1 MRSFLLSCLVGIAA
15 AADIEQYSHSRS
27 PWGARPYDN
36 YANHAHSHD
45 HSHDDLDDDIDDA
58 QAEILRLQ
66 GLLSD
71 VEDKCDAQS
80 TDIATL
86 QGQVLTING
95 WVEPLHDNSIQ
106 NASDIAGLQASLP
119 TLQTQVND
127 LENDLQ
133 AEKIKIAVLQSQ
145 VGTITD
151 LETRLTTLEN
161 LVSTELTTLGS
172 RLTTLESD
180 VSTLGTDISTNS
192 AAIGTLQT
200 SVTDLQ
206 TQATDLQTAITS
218 FENQKVLSDY
228 FAVNDADITVDDTT
242 GGAQTDANYNLL
254 EFCSDASTFV
264 EVWAVANIPAAD
276 TGIYVKSMQLLVDG
290 TVVAADTKLTAPAAA
305 NEDRSFVIFYRTQ
318 STGSGNEFD
327 LNLVYD
333 SDASANLVVPQ
344 QQLSMGYRTYASGY
358 PTVSS
363 AATCS

>member
-1 MRSFLLSCLVGIAA
+1 MRNFILSCLIGIAT
-15 AADIEQYSHSRS
+15 AADIEQYGGGNPWGRS
-27 PWGARPYDN
+27 PYQDN
-36 YANHAHSHD
+36 YAAHAHSHD
-45 HSHDDLDDDIDDA
+45 HTHDDIDDDIEDA

-86 QGQVLTING
+86 QGQVVTING
-95 WVEPLHDNSIQ
+95 WVEPLHDQSIQ

-151 LETRLTTLEN
+151 LETRLAALESQ
-161 LVSTELTTLGS
+161 VSTELTSLGS
-172 RLTTLESD
+172 RLTTLESN

-200 SVTDLQ
+200 SVTSLQ

-218 FENQKVLSDY
+218 FENQRVLSDY
-228 FAVNDADITVDDTT
+228 FVVNNADITVDDTT

-254 EFCSDASTFV
+254 EFCSDANTFV
-264 EVWAVANIPAAD
+264 EVWAVANIPATD
-276 TGIYVKSMQLLVDG
+276 TGVYVKSMQLLVDG

-305 NEDRSFVIFYRTQ
+305 SEDRSFVIFYRAQ
-318 STGSGNEFD
+318 SGSTGDEFD

-333 SDASANLVVPQ
+333 TDASANIVVPQ
-344 QQLSMGYRTYASGY
+344 SQLSMGYRTYASGY